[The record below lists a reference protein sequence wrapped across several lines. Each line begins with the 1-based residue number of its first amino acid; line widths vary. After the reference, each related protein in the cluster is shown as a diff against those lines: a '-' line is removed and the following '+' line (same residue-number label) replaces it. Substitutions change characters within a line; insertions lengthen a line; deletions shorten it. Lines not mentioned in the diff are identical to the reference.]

1 MQYNSK
7 TIEARL
13 QNLEYVIKPYEAYVI
28 VKTADG
34 EEREVPVAE
43 YVDNWQ
49 TMDFLRVGKNFNLK
63 ALDAVLSVALQAAY
77 MMGDD
82 QDETADNITA

>member
-13 QNLEYVIKPYEAYVI
+13 QNLECAIKPYEAYVI

-34 EEREVPVAE
+34 EEREVSVAE

-49 TMDFLRVGKNFNLK
+49 TMDFQRVGKNFNIK
-63 ALDAVLSVALQAAY
+63 ALDAVLSVGLQAAY
-77 MMGDD
+77 MMGDN
-82 QDETADNITA
+82 QDETADNTTA